1 MSFMLWII
9 GGLGFVDSN
18 TARTAVGCILIGVN
32 FVYNCT
38 LGPICYT
45 IIAET
50 SSTRL
55 RNKSVAL
62 ARVAYQC
69 MSITGECTSLFF
81 CLCIGKVRI

>member
-9 GGLGFVDSN
+9 GGMGFLSSQS
-18 TARTAVGCILIGVN
+18 ARVAVGCILIGVN

-38 LGPICYT
+38 LGPVCST
-45 IIAET
+45 IISET

-69 MSITGECTSLFF
+69 MSITGEYILSFRDTQ
-81 CLCIGKVRI
+81 